1 MKRQWTSEELERVAL
16 ARLRQKTAKTI
27 AAGRYAELVSALAKY
42 FAREQG
48 VLPLNKGIILSG
60 CTGCGKTTLF
70 RLFYYANTNATN
82 DNVVLFRW
90 SDCPD
95 IAMNYTDRDTGGVA
109 ALRPHFRGAAL
120 LDDLGAEEVASH
132 YGNKADVMRQII
144 QERYKFG
151 ALTFITTNLT
161 FRQIANDY
169 GERIASR
176 LSEMCS
182 WIDMGINEDYRR

>member
-16 ARLRQKTAKTI
+16 ARLQQKTDKTI
-27 AAGRYAELVSALAKY
+27 AGRYAELVSAFAKY

-82 DNVVLFRW
+82 DNVVLFKW
-90 SDCPD
+90 SDCPS
-95 IAMNYTDRDTGGVA
+95 IAMNYTDRDNGGVA

-120 LDDLGAEEVASH
+120 FDDLGAEEVASH

-161 FRQIANDY
+161 FRQIAKDY

-182 WIDMGINEDYRR
+182 WVDMGINEDYRR